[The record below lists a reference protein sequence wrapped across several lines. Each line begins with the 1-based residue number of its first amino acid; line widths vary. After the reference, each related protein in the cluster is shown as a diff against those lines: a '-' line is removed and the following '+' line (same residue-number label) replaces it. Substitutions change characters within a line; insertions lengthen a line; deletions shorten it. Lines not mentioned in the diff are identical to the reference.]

1 MCYFVIAVKRG
12 KKRDRAGVE
21 QRPPPPPLFPIH
33 ATFSKFSQFEW
44 CKINLFLQY
53 SEEVHGL
60 HCLSWKLF
68 LQLGYCNIFFL
79 FDQWAYYYYKNC
91 GLSIS
96 WVIAF
101 CTRLSPQKWPIS
113 LFLNGVDIFTF
124 KPFNTKILDFKTNHV
139 FNARRDI
146 NIWHAKFT
154 KKG

>member
-1 MCYFVIAVKRG
+1 MCYFAIAVKRG
-12 KKRDRAGVE
+12 EKRGPGRC
-21 QRPPPPPLFPIH
+21 RTKTTPPLFPIH

-101 CTRLSPQKWPIS
+101 CTRLPPPQKWPIS

-124 KPFNTKILDFKTNHV
+124 KPFDTKILDFKTNHV

>member
-96 WVIAF
+96 WGIAF
-101 CTRLSPQKWPIS
+101 CTRLSPQKMAHLFIS
-113 LFLNGVDIFTF
+113 KRGGYIYFQALWYKDIRFQDKSRF
-124 KPFNTKILDFKTNHV
+124 
-139 FNARRDI
+139 
-146 NIWHAKFT
+146 
-154 KKG
+154 